1 MRPRSV
7 RARLTLWYTGLLTL
21 TMLLLG
27 GVAYGL
33 LGYSLTRDL
42 DRALQGV
49 AVVLSEQP
57 SRGRLAPVPPDID
70 AIFRRFFG
78 MAPWDPFVERH
89 HPWSARAPQESPPG
103 TERLPLSAQALNRAA
118 NGLATFETFEGLEPY
133 PVRVLTYPVREA
145 GRITSI
151 IRVGM
156 SLESVAVTRRRFLL
170 VMAALLPLAVL
181 LAGGGG
187 WLLAR
192 RALRPVDRM
201 TEAARRISAEHLDE
215 RVHTTGTGDELDR
228 LAATLN
234 AMLDRLDMAFR
245 QIRQFSAD
253 ASHELQTP
261 LTILQGELE
270 VALRA
275 PRTPDDYRRVLTS
288 ALEESARIA
297 RLVDGLLL
305 LSRADAGVLRMDR
318 QPVDLALL
326 VTDVCEHL
334 QVLAEARGVTVDCGP
349 LTPITLQGDR
359 HHLRR
364 LLVNLVDNGVKYT
377 PAGGRVTLGLH
388 QDNAW
393 AVLGMSDTGIGLAPE
408 ERERVF
414 QRFYRAPAAVSRG
427 EEGSGLGLCIA
438 RSIAEAHGGSIQ
450 VESAEGHG
458 STLTVFLPL

>member
-33 LGYSLTRDL
+33 LGYSLARDL

-49 AVVLSEQP
+49 AMVLSEQP

-78 MAPWDPFVERH
+78 MSPWDPFVERR
-89 HPWSARAPQESPPG
+89 HPWDARAPQESSPG
-103 TERLPLSAQALNRAA
+103 AERLPLSTQALNRAA

-145 GRITSI
+145 GRITSL

-170 VMAALLPLAVL
+170 VMAALLPLTVL

-201 TEAARRISAEHLDE
+201 TEAARRISAERLDE

-234 AMLDRLDMAFR
+234 AMLDRLDVAFR
-245 QIRQFSAD
+245 QMRQFSAD

-305 LSRADAGVLRMDR
+305 LSRADAGV
-318 QPVDLALL
+318 
-326 VTDVCEHL
+326 
-334 QVLAEARGVTVDCGP
+334 
-349 LTPITLQGDR
+349 
-359 HHLRR
+359 
-364 LLVNLVDNGVKYT
+364 
-377 PAGGRVTLGLH
+377 
-388 QDNAW
+388 
-393 AVLGMSDTGIGLAPE
+393 
-408 ERERVF
+408 
-414 QRFYRAPAAVSRG
+414 
-427 EEGSGLGLCIA
+427 
-438 RSIAEAHGGSIQ
+438 
-450 VESAEGHG
+450 
-458 STLTVFLPL
+458 